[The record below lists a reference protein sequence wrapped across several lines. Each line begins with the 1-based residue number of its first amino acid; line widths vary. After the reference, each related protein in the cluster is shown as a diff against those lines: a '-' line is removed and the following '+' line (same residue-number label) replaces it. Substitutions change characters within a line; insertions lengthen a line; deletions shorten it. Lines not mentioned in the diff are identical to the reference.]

1 MWLCLILAL
10 IAGLSAYGAYMA
22 YRHFS
27 VDLPSI
33 ATLREYRPPT
43 VTTVYSDDGRKIAEF
58 FRQRRIVIPLEEVPE
73 TLIQA
78 FIAAEDS
85 RFYEHP
91 GIDLKSIVRAF
102 LKNLEAGTVVQGGS
116 TITQQVTKSFLLTP
130 ERHYRR
136 KAREAILAY
145 RIDQAFSKDR
155 ILYLYLNQ
163 IYLGHGAYGVQAAAG
178 NYFGKSAKDLTLA
191 ESALLAGLPQAPS
204 WYSPFRHP
212 ERARERQEYVLNR
225 MVKEEMITPAEAKR
239 ALKEKIDIQPR
250 RNLYLE
256 QVPFYT
262 EHIRRYVAEKYGE
275 DLLYEGGLEIHTAV
289 NVEMQ
294 ATARRAIDRGL
305 RDHDKRHN
313 RYRGPED
320 HFEGEAADAF
330 LEKERERWESDPP
343 EAGAVVRGIVTAVE
357 GGAGATVR
365 MGDAVGTLDYGAE
378 RWAGRKELSAIK
390 VGDVLSVRL
399 KSAPEAD
406 GGDWTLSLEQTPE
419 AEGAL
424 LCVET
429 GTGQVKAMIGGRDFR
444 ESQFNRAIQA
454 VRQPGSAFKPI
465 IYAAALDKGFTPATE
480 IIDNAVV
487 YKGGGRGGRAW
498 KPKNYDRKF
507 YGPTLLR
514 KALANSRNLS
524 TIKVLSDIGVPYAVD
539 YARKLGIRSDLH
551 PELSLA
557 LGASGVTLLEMV
569 RAYSVFANLGDM
581 VEPVFVTRI
590 VDRDGNVLET
600 AEAAPRRVI
609 EKSTAYLVTSL
620 LTSVVQEGT
629 GRRVRA
635 LGRPTAGKT
644 GTTNDLHDAWFMGYT
659 PDLVTGVW
667 VGYDQE
673 RSLGRRETGGRA
685 ASPLW
690 LDFMKEVLEGRPE
703 RVFQVPDG
711 VVFARIDAKTGLLP
725 VPETERTIFECFK
738 EGTVPT
744 KHSDRSDA
752 VTTADRFFK
761 SDI

>member
-1 MWLCLILAL
+1 MWLGLILAL

-33 ATLREYRPPT
+33 AALREYRPPT

-58 FRQRRIVIPLEEVPE
+58 FRQRRIVIPLEEIPE

-130 ERHYRR
+130 ERNYRR

-145 RIDQAFSKDR
+145 RIDKAFSKDR

-178 NYFGKSAKDLTLA
+178 NYFNKSAGDLTLA
-191 ESALLAGLPQAPS
+191 ESAMLAGLPQAPS
-204 WYSPFRHP
+204 RYSPFRHP

-225 MVKEEMITPAEAKR
+225 MVKEGMITPAEAER
-239 ALKEKIDIQPR
+239 ALKEEMDIQPR

-262 EHIRRYVAEKYGE
+262 EHVRRYVAEKYGE
-275 DLLYEGGLEIHTAV
+275 DILYEGGLEIHTAV

-294 ATARRAIDRGL
+294 AAGRRAVDRGL
-305 RDHDKRHN
+305 RDYDKRHN

-320 HFEGEAADAF
+320 HLEGEAADGF
-330 LEKERERWESDPP
+330 LESQRERWESDPP

-357 GGAGATVR
+357 SGSGATVR
-365 MGDAVGTLDYGAE
+365 MGDAVGTLDYGGQ
-378 RWAGRKELSAIK
+378 RWAGRKELAAIK
-390 VGDVLSVRL
+390 VGDVISVRL

-406 GGDWTLSLEQTPE
+406 GGDWTLSLEQAPE

-429 GTGQVKAMIGGRDFR
+429 GTGHVKAMVGGREFR

-487 YKGGGRGGRAW
+487 YKGGGRGGRDW

-514 KALANSRNLS
+514 KALAKSRNLS

-539 YARKLGIRSDLH
+539 YARKLGITSDLH

-581 VEPVFVTRI
+581 IEPVFVTRI
-590 VDRDGNVLET
+590 VDRDGKVLET
-600 AEAAPRRVI
+600 ADSAPRRVI
-609 EKSTAYLVTSL
+609 EKSTAYLMTSL

-635 LGRPTAGKT
+635 LGRPAAGKT

-659 PDLVTGVW
+659 PGFVTGVW

-685 ASPLW
+685 AIPLW
-690 LDFMKEVLEGRPE
+690 LDFMKEILEGRPE
-703 RVFQVPDG
+703 RAFQVPDG
-711 VVFARIDAKTGLLP
+711 VVFARIDAETGLLP

-738 EGTVPT
+738 EGTVPK
-744 KHSDRSDA
+744 KHSERSDS
-752 VTTADRFFK
+752 VTAPDRFFK